1 MIWKGLRAERKH
13 CNELFQLC
21 FRAMS
26 EKSKD
31 HNPKLDFGGACGCTC
46 TYVRMQLAWG
56 GASRCGEQKGPLTVL
71 FAFDVDE
78 VDGWWSCL
86 LPKYLFLHFPISQ
99 EDRYGAEVESSWLRN
114 SGKQNT
120 TGTQSDKRVTDEWGM
135 DWWGRII
142 RMKIECPSFHI
153 SLRKWYS
160 CH

>member
-46 TYVRMQLAWG
+46 TYECSMQLAWS
-56 GASRCGEQKGPLTVL
+56 GASRCGEQKFCSPLMLTKL
-71 FAFDVDE
+71 MADE
-78 VDGWWSCL
+78 VACCRNTS
-86 LPKYLFLHFPISQ
+86 LHFPISQ